1 MSIRINHTAGRAVA
15 LCLAWAL
22 ASAAASLAH
31 AQTFP
36 AKPVRIVVA
45 FPPGGPSDYAARV
58 VSLKLVESVGQQFV
72 VDNRPGAGGALGT
85 ELVARAAPDGYTLLI
100 GNTGTLAVLPHLQAK
115 IPYDAMRDFTAI
127 TNLIGGPS
135 FLLTHP
141 SVPVKNL
148 RELLELARK
157 RPGQLTY
164 ASAGVGQISHMNG
177 ELLKQLARIDLLHVP
192 YKGTGP
198 VMPEMLGGQVSMTFS
213 TSIDNLQFVKTGR
226 LRGMAVT
233 GKERL
238 AVAQELP
245 TMAESGLPGFESL
258 NWNGI
263 VGPAGMPV
271 DVVTRLHREIVRA
284 INLPDIKEKVAAQGN
299 FVIGDT
305 PEQFSAYIRAESEKW
320 ARVVKQGNIR
330 ID

>member
-1 MSIRINHTAGRAVA
+1 MSIRMKHTHGLAVV
-15 LCLAWAL
+15 LCLAGAL
-22 ASAAASLAH
+22 AAAASPAH

-36 AKPVRIVVA
+36 AKPVHIVVA

-58 VSLKLVESVGQQFV
+58 VSLKLTASAGQPVV

-100 GNTGTLAVLPHLQAK
+100 GNTGTLSVLPHLQSS
-115 IPYDAMRDFTAI
+115 IPYNALRDFTAI

-148 RELLELARK
+148 RELIAFAKR
-157 RPGQLTY
+157 RPGELTY

-177 ELLKQLARIDLLHVP
+177 ELLKQLAHIDLLHVP

-198 VMPEMLGGQVSMTFS
+198 IMPEILGGQVSMTFS
-213 TSIDNLQFVKTGR
+213 TSIDNLQFVKSGR
-226 LRGMAVT
+226 LRALAVT
-233 GKERL
+233 GRERL
-238 AVAQELP
+238 AVAHELP
-245 TMAESGLPGFESL
+245 TMADAGLPGFESL

-263 VGPAGMPV
+263 VGPAGMSRDIV
-271 DVVTRLHREIVRA
+271 NYLNREIVRA
-284 INLPDIKEKVAAQGN
+284 INLPDIKEKVIAQGN

-305 PEQFSAYIRAESEKW
+305 PEQFAAYIRAESEKW
-320 ARVVKQGNIR
+320 QRVVKQANIK

>member
-1 MSIRINHTAGRAVA
+1 MKHTRGLAVV
-15 LCLAWAL
+15 LCLAGAL

-31 AQTFP
+31 AQAFP
-36 AKPVRIVVA
+36 TRPVRIIVA

-58 VSLKLVESVGQQFV
+58 VSLKLPEFLGQQVV

-85 ELVARAAPDGYTLLI
+85 ELVARAAPDGYTLVI
-100 GNTGTLAVLPHLQAK
+100 GNTGTLAVLPHLQAS
-115 IPYDAMRDFTAI
+115 IPYNALRDFTAI

-141 SVPVKNL
+141 SVPAKNL
-148 RELLELARK
+148 RELIALARK
-157 RPGQLTY
+157 LPGQLTY

-177 ELLKQLARIDLLHVP
+177 ELLKQLAHIDLLHVP

-198 VMPEMLGGQVSMTFS
+198 IMPEILGGQVSMTFS

-226 LRGMAVT
+226 LRGLAVT

-238 AVAQELP
+238 AVAQDLP

-258 NWNGI
+258 NWNGV
-263 VGPAGMPV
+263 VGPAGMPKDIV
-271 DVVTRLHREIVRA
+271 NRLNREIVRA
-284 INLPDIKEKVAAQGN
+284 INLPDVKEKIIAQGN
-299 FVIGDT
+299 FAIGDT
-305 PEQFSAYIRAESEKW
+305 PEEFAAFIRAESDKW
-320 ARVVKQGNIR
+320 ARVVKQANIKL
-330 ID
+330 D